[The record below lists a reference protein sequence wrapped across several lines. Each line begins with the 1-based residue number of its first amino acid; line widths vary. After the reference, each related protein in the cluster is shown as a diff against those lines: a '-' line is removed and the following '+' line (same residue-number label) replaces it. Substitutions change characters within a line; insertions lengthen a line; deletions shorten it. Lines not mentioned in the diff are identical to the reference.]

1 MVRYVMNQHG
11 HFFVVEVSID
21 EASLSGCKLYDTY
34 DALMAAAS
42 QLHSL
47 SREEVEAC
55 EYVVKD
61 TKDGPAIFG
70 DRGFSEPV
78 TGSVEA
84 AISQYTM

>member
-1 MVRYVMNQHG
+1 MVRYVMNEHA
-11 HFFVVEVSID
+11 HFFVVEVNID
-21 EASLSGCKLYDTY
+21 EGSLSGCNLYGSY
-34 DALMAAAS
+34 DDLMEAACRR
-42 QLHSL
+42 HSL

-84 AISQYTM
+84 VISQYTM

>member
-11 HFFVVEVSID
+11 HFFVVEVSIL
-21 EASLSGCKLYDTY
+21 EGSLSGCELYGTY
-34 DALMAAAS
+34 DDLMKAACRR
-42 QLHSL
+42 HSL
-47 SREEVEAC
+47 SRDEVEAC

-61 TKDGPAIFG
+61 TQDGPAIFG

-84 AISQYTM
+84 AISQYIM